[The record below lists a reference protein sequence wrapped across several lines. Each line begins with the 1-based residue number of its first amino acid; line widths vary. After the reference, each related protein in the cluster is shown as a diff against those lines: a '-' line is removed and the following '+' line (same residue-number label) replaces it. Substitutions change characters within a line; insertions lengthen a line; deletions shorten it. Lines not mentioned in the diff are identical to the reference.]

1 VIGGLVVRDFSIA
14 PFLPAT
20 VADDRNDDD
29 ELALRF
35 Y

>member
-1 VIGGLVVRDFSIA
+1 MIGGFVVRDFSIA

-20 VADDRNDDD
+20 VSDDRNDDD